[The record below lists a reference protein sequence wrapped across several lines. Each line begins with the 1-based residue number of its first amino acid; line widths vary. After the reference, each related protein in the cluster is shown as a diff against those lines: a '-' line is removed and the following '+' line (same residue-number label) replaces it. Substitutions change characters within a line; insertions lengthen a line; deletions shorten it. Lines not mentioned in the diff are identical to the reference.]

1 MQSSP
6 TYIFTLLVLSVDIFF
21 GRYLM
26 HVFKLKIICS
36 ENIKYTGLVLIH
48 SNAYALM
55 SLKETAAE
63 NASQCFNYCRIIDL
77 CICRFSF
84 AEHNTVLWFLHR
96 AFLSTWQ
103 KDGRSSRPLLCFSFW
118 VWRKNLP
125 ILYQSSLSQIVV
137 FIWRGLQRTMG

>member
-36 ENIKYTGLVLIH
+36 ESMKYTGLVLIH

-55 SLKETAAE
+55 SLKETAVE
-63 NASQCFNYCRIIDL
+63 KS
-77 CICRFSF
+77 
-84 AEHNTVLWFLHR
+84 VLQ
-96 AFLSTWQ
+96 LS
-103 KDGRSSRPLLCFSFW
+103 
-118 VWRKNLP
+118 
-125 ILYQSSLSQIVV
+125 
-137 FIWRGLQRTMG
+137 